1 MIDVPLQGEDLLN
14 VILFLLLV
22 LLELE
27 RSASDFLLRVLDLR
41 EEVLILDR
49 DSLDSVLKSFNLE
62 A

>member
-14 VILFLLLV
+14 VILFLLLI

-27 RSASDFLLRVLDLR
+27 RGTSDFLLRVLDLR